1 MDVTMTMFNMQ
12 ILRHRQDMVPS
23 RSMKCFPS
31 SIRRASAT
39 LVQGVNVQNSILATS
54 KQEPSEW
61 SLDNDGLLKVI
72 QGELVPCCKFLPK
85 ERPNPHSVILTY
97 DKSSLTTLSSSGT
110 PPPTAIR
117 PSLQSWTELL
127 LPAKRK
133 TSNRFSFFDFWT
145 EEDELVLLLFLG
157 PDNLQRKLSG
167 VPKYFHATCHGR
179 DVNAPN
185 TSPSNVSTAIT
196 VYDDS
201 FVLCNTV
208 FRLAPS
214 RTMEY
219 FNQKNSPCLLYGKY
233 RCIPSMIS
241 LVRTCGRVA
250 SSSVDVPNTR

>member
-1 MDVTMTMFNMQ
+1 MDVRILSMQ
-12 ILRHRQDMVPS
+12 LFAHRQDMVPS

-31 SIRRASAT
+31 SIRLASST
-39 LVQGVNVQNSILATS
+39 LVHGVKVQNSILATS

-61 SLDNDGLLKVI
+61 SLDRDGLLNVI
-72 QGELVPCCKFLPK
+72 HGELVPCCKFLPK

-97 DKSSLTTLSSSGT
+97 DRSSLTTLSSSGI

-117 PSLQSWTELL
+117 PSLQSCTELL

-133 TSNRFSFFDFWT
+133 TSTLLRLFVL
-145 EEDELVLLLFLG
+145 EEEEELLLFFLG

-179 DVNAPN
+179 DVNAPK
-185 TSPSNVSTAIT
+185 TSPSNVSTATT
-196 VYDDS
+196 VYEDS

-208 FRLAPS
+208 FKLAPS

-219 FNQKNSPCLLYGKY
+219 FNQKNSPCLLYGKN
-233 RCIPSMIS
+233 RCMLSMIS
-241 LVRTCGRVA
+241 FVRTCGRVV
-250 SSSVDVPNTR
+250 SSFVDVPNTR